1 MFECVRRNG
10 KKIKD
15 IKIENHFI
23 NSPPKPEKLIKKTAE
38 FIKEGRLS
46 PIYVDKDFHLLD
58 GYCSYLIAS
67 TLNYK
72 KIKIMQFRKREKE
85 GTK

>member
-15 IKIENHFI
+15 IKIGNHFI
-23 NSPPKPEKLIKKTAE
+23 PPKPEKLIKKTAE

-46 PIYVDKDFHLLD
+46 PIYVDKNFYLLD
-58 GYCSYLIAS
+58 GYCSYLIAT
-67 TLNYK
+67 TLNYNSA
-72 KIKIMQFRKREKE
+72 KILQFRKRDKE
-85 GTK
+85 NTK